1 MEQQI
6 LQVQSVQP
14 KPPAD
19 ECKVDDIEQIQNTV
33 RCLSNLM
40 AVRAA
45 YSLFVTIWH
54 LGDTCNRKKTSFTCC
69 SEIVFW
75 DVDIFSKDIPTA
87 QTFMLQTAGLFIFIP
102 SFIFWITAKSTYYF
116 IW

>member
-33 RCLSNLM
+33 RCPSNLM
-40 AVRAA
+40 AVRAL
-45 YSLFVTIWH
+45 S
-54 LGDTCNRKKTSFTCC
+54 N
-69 SEIVFW
+69 
-75 DVDIFSKDIPTA
+75 
-87 QTFMLQTAGLFIFIP
+87 GL
-102 SFIFWITAKSTYYF
+102 YHN
-116 IW
+116 